1 MKKPAD
7 ISKFNL
13 RLRKEVEEKMGAR
26 VNTPKDFVCLH
37 DRIYKE
43 LHVSI
48 SISTLKRYWGYV
60 SAPTHYQPNIFTLN
74 TLTHFVGYRD
84 WEAFIAGD
92 KKKATPGKTERRKK
106 IEAAL
111 SRIESQMARLGEEV
125 ATLHRLM
132 HEEE

>member
-1 MKKPAD
+1 MKKSAD

-13 RLRKEVEEKMGAR
+13 RLRKEVEERMGAH
-26 VNTPKDFVCLH
+26 VNTPKDFVRLH
-37 DRIYKE
+37 DMVFSE
-43 LHVSI
+43 LHVGI

-60 SAPTHYQPNIFTLN
+60 SAPTHYQPNLFTLN

-106 IEAAL
+106 MEAAL
-111 SRIESQMARLGEEV
+111 SRIESQMTRLGEEV
-125 ATLHRLM
+125 ATLHRLL
-132 HEEE
+132 HEDE